1 MMAHPVQPESPAPRR
16 SVRRSARAALACAT
30 LVTLIAGVFLVGRH
44 LYLQAKGMVAT
55 ALIDRAWVRSLDDG
69 RAHRPWPWADFTPV
83 ARLELRRLA
92 IDRPILSDATGRTL
106 AFGLGH
112 LVGSAP
118 LGGPGTGAIGGHR
131 DTWAA
136 FLARVE
142 PGDTLVLRTRAGG
155 RRYRVVAREVVDQ
168 RDVALPARTGD
179 GSDPAIGDRLV
190 FVTCWPFDSFRRG
203 PLRYVVTAVA
213 QERPAGIVA
222 TVSDLLK
229 LSAPRPEAR

>member
-1 MMAHPVQPESPAPRR
+1 MIAARPGSARR
-16 SVRRSARAALACAT
+16 RARAALACAASVA
-30 LVTLIAGVFLVGRH
+30 LGAGVLLVGRD
-44 LYLQAKGMVAT
+44 LYLRAKGRVA
-55 ALIDRAWVRSLDDG
+55 ASLIDRAWVRSLEDG
-69 RAHRPWPWADFTPV
+69 REYRPWPWADFTPV
-83 ARLELRRLA
+83 ARLEIRRLE

-142 PGDTLVLRTRAGG
+142 PGETIVLRTRAGG
-155 RRYRVVAREVVDQ
+155 RRYRVAAREVVDQ
-168 RDVALPARTGD
+168 RDAALPATAG
-179 GSDPAIGDRLV
+179 GDRLV
-190 FVTCWPFDSFRRG
+190 FVTCWPFDAVRHG

-213 QERPAGIVA
+213 EERPAGAVA
-222 TVSDLLK
+222 DGAVAAVSAL
-229 LSAPRPEAR
+229 PNP